1 MQTVPDLKKQEA
13 EEAIHQ
19 RHLKQQEYLTK
30 LLEDEAKLDIQN
42 RARVNDLVRARL
54 RQTKV
59 AQTRKDLED
68 LQLEYERNAERKDA
82 MIALLARYISI
93 AEGQRKRQVQ
103 THSRT
108 VAELL
113 QLLEERM

>member
-42 RARVNDLVRARL
+42 RARVNDLIRARL
-54 RQTKV
+54 R
-59 AQTRKDLED
+59 
-68 LQLEYERNAERKDA
+68 
-82 MIALLARYISI
+82 
-93 AEGQRKRQVQ
+93 
-103 THSRT
+103 
-108 VAELL
+108 
-113 QLLEERM
+113 